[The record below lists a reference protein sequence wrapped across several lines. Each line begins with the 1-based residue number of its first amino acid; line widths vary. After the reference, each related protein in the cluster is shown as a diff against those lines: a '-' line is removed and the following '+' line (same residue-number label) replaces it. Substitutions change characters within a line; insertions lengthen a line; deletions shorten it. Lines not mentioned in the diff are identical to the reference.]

1 MKEKELRRT
10 LAVFPIGTVVQLTDL
25 TPRQV
30 RYYEEQKLIK
40 PKRSETNRRMYSL
53 NDVDRLLEIK
63 DYLNEGMSIQAIF
76 NFYNRQHSQPKVKES
91 KQLTDDDVRRILY
104 NEILNQGGFRN
115 TNPDQDYPIR

>member
-53 NDVDRLLEIK
+53 NDVDRLLDII
-63 DYLNEGMSIQAIF
+63 DLMDEGMTIKGIK
-76 NFYNRQHSQPKVKES
+76 NRYRFSDRVS
-91 KQLTDDDVRRILY
+91 KNSVPLTDQDVRRILRD
-104 NEILNQGGFRN
+104 ELDFQSRFE
-115 TNPDQDYPIR
+115 